1 MARVIAV
8 ANQKGGVGKTTSA
21 INLAATFAAAE
32 LSTLLVDMDP
42 QANATSGLGLRLD
55 DGVPGIYDVLSGE
68 SRFEDVVVA
77 SGFEELLVAPTS
89 RALVGAEIELV
100 GAERREFRLR
110 DAIASVRKKFEYVII
125 DCPPSLGLL
134 TLNAL
139 TAADSVLV
147 PIQCEYYALEGLT
160 HLLETL
166 SRIRTAL
173 NPDLEI
179 EGILLTMADDRINL
193 SQQVEADVREHFADL
208 VFDTVV
214 PRNVRLSE
222 APGFGKPIILYDL
235 RSKGAQ
241 AYLRLMREVVE
252 NGKKGIGART

>member
-1 MARVIAV
+1 MARVIAI

-21 INLAATFAAAE
+21 VNLAATLAAAE
-32 LSTLLVDMDP
+32 LPTLLVDMDP
-42 QANATSGLGLRLD
+42 QANATSGLGLRLEE
-55 DGVPGIYDVLSGE
+55 GRPGIYEVLTGQAALA
-68 SRFEDVVVA
+68 DVVVA
-77 SGFEELLVAPTS
+77 SGFEELIVAPTNRS
-89 RALVGAEIELV
+89 LVGAEIELV
-100 GAERREFRLR
+100 AAQRREFRLR
-110 DAIASVRKKFEYVII
+110 DALESVRPRYEYVII

-166 SRIRTAL
+166 GRIRNAL
-173 NPDLEI
+173 NPGLGI

-193 SQQVEADVREHFADL
+193 SQQVEADVREHFPDL
-208 VFDTVV
+208 VFETVV

-222 APGFGKPIILYDL
+222 APSFGKPIILYDL

-252 NGKKGIGART
+252 NGKKGTGARA